1 MPLLETSGLTKQFG
15 GLVAVETV
23 DFSVEPREI
32 RAIIGPNGAGKT
44 TLFNLLTG
52 SYEATAGEIRFD
64 GTDITEEPEYRR
76 PYLGISRGYQV
87 TNTYDSMTVFENI
100 QTAVAVVSRNYYNPL
115 DSLTDDVDTTE
126 RAEGIISRLGLDSQ
140 RDVDASAL
148 PHGDRRRLEIG
159 MALAAEPDLLLLD
172 EPTAGMDAGE
182 TERTMALIEQLSSE
196 MAVLLVEHD
205 IEHVLAVSDRI
216 LVLER
221 GNVIADG
228 TPENIRNNQQ
238 VQEAYLGGGEHA

>member
-15 GLVAVETV
+15 GLVAVDTV

-52 SYEATAGEIRFD
+52 TYEATSGEIRFKD
-64 GTDITEEPEYRR
+64 TDITDEPEHRR

-87 TNTYDSMTVFENI
+87 TNTYDSMTVFENV
-100 QTAVAVVSRNYYNPL
+100 QTAVAMVSRNYYNPL
-115 DSLTDDVDTTE
+115 DSLDDDVDTTE
-126 RAEGIISRLGLDSQ
+126 QAEEIISRLGLDDQ
-140 RDVDASAL
+140 RDVEADSL

-205 IEHVLAVSDRI
+205 IEHVMAVSDRI

-221 GNVIADG
+221 GNVIADA
-228 TPENIRNNQQ
+228 TPENIKNNQK
-238 VQEAYLGGGEHA
+238 VREAYLGGGEHA